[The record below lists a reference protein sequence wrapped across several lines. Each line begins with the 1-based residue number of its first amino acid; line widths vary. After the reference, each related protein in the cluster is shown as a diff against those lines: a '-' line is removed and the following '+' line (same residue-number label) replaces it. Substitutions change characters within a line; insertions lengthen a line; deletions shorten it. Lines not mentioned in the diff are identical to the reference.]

1 VDLVAIAQ
9 IVFAL
14 TAAVV
19 ATSLLAAAYDRASRR
34 VLVVLAV
41 VVGLAAVAAWVV
53 FVVRRDVALAV
64 VAGGMTLAFAAE
76 LLAVRLR
83 DLLRAAG
90 RVDEQ
95 LARAQSR
102 LHSLVAREAED
113 RAAEL
118 ERLLAR
124 ARADSASLLAEQERR
139 IAEERR
145 AAAAERSRA
154 AVDELG
160 EALTKAQSQ
169 IEARFN
175 AWNDD
180 VERAQNAV
188 VDQLAQL
195 AQRQKQLISEAEA
208 RIAAD
213 AERLEAESEQQR
225 AGLVRLRD
233 DLARATQEAVAG
245 GTSELESFAAER
257 RRALHEMNERLR
269 RRERQMSDLIEREE
283 TEAMRRI
290 QAGFAEVER
299 KQIEQ
304 LDRIL
309 QRATTSYSDAA
320 AQQFAD
326 TVRGTRE
333 AAATRLSRELDRS
346 VQAFAREAQTVLA
359 ERLTQVGDA
368 GAQRLERRLTEVT
381 SSLERQREEAIA
393 NFEARLTQ
401 AEHDVRRRLDGL
413 SADTEAERAV
423 LEGRLREL
431 ARKIDE
437 VLART

>member
-1 VDLVAIAQ
+1 VDLVAGAQ
-9 IVFAL
+9 IAFAV
-14 TAAVV
+14 TATAV
-19 ATSLLAAAYDRASRR
+19 ALSLLAVAFNRGNRR
-34 VLVVLAV
+34 LLVVLSV
-41 VVGLAAVAAWVV
+41 IVGLAAVAAWVA

-76 LLAVRLR
+76 LLAVRLG

-102 LHSLVAREAED
+102 LHSLVARETEE
-113 RAAEL
+113 RVVEL
-118 ERLLAR
+118 ERVLAR
-124 ARADSASLLAEQERR
+124 ARADSSSLLAEQERR

-145 AAAAERSRA
+145 AAAAERTRA

-160 EALTKAQSQ
+160 EALTKAQRQ

-180 VERAQNAV
+180 LERAQNAV
-188 VDQLAQL
+188 ADQLGQL

-233 DLARATQEAVAG
+233 DLARATKDAVAA
-245 GTSELESFAAER
+245 GTSELESFATER
-257 RRALHEMNERLR
+257 RRALHELNERIR
-269 RRERQMSDLIEREE
+269 RRERQMSELIEREE

-309 QRATTSYSDAA
+309 KRATSSYSDAA

-346 VQAFAREAQTVLA
+346 VQAFVREAQTVLA
-359 ERLTQVGDA
+359 ERLNQVGDA
-368 GAQRLERRLTEVT
+368 GAQRLERRLTQVT
-381 SSLERQREEAIA
+381 ESLDRQRADAIA
-393 NFEARLTQ
+393 NLEARLAQ
-401 AEHDVRRRLDGL
+401 AEQDLRRRLDGL

-423 LEGRLREL
+423 LEARLREL

-437 VLART
+437 MLTRT

>member
-1 VDLVAIAQ
+1 MDLVAIAQ
-9 IVFAL
+9 IVFAA
-14 TAAVV
+14 TAAVTALTLV
-19 ATSLLAAAYDRASRR
+19 LAGLDLLGRR
-34 VLVVLAV
+34 VLLALAV
-41 VVGLAAVAAWVV
+41 LVGLAAVAAWVA
-53 FVVRRDVALAV
+53 FGLRPRRELAV
-64 VAGGMTLAFAAE
+64 VAGGMTVAFAAQ
-76 LLAVRLR
+76 LVAVRLR
-83 DLLRAAG
+83 HLLRAAG

-95 LARAQSR
+95 LSRAQAR
-102 LHSLVAREAED
+102 LHSLVAREAEE
-113 RAAEL
+113 RAADL
-118 ERLLAR
+118 ERVLAR
-124 ARADSASLLAEQERR
+124 ARADSSSLLAEQERR

-145 AAAAERSRA
+145 AAAAERSRV
-154 AVDELG
+154 AVDELS
-160 EALTKAQSQ
+160 EALTVAQQQ

-175 AWNDD
+175 AWTDD
-180 VERAQNAV
+180 LERAQHAV

-213 AERLEAESEQQR
+213 AERLESESEQQR

-233 DLARATQEAVAG
+233 DLARATQEAVAA
-245 GTSELESFAAER
+245 GTSELDTFAAER
-257 RRALHEMNERLR
+257 RRALHELNERIR
-269 RRERQMSDLIEREE
+269 RRERQMSELIEREE

-309 QRATTSYSDAA
+309 QRATSSYSDAA

-359 ERLTQVGDA
+359 ERLAQVGDT
-368 GAQRLERRLTEVT
+368 GAQRLERRLTQVT
-381 SSLERQREEAIA
+381 EGLDRSRAEAIA
-393 NFEARLTQ
+393 NFEARLMQ
-401 AEHDVRRRLDGL
+401 AEQELRRRLDGL
-413 SADTEAERAV
+413 VADTDAERAV
-423 LEGRLREL
+423 LEARLREL

-437 VLART
+437 TFART

>member
-1 VDLVAIAQ
+1 VSLVT
-9 IVFAL
+9 IVQLGFVV
-14 TAAVV
+14 AAVV
-19 ATSLLAAAYDRASRR
+19 SAASLALAAFDRIGRKTLLALAA
-34 VLVVLAV
+34 VLGV
-41 VVGLAAVAAWVV
+41 AAVAAWIA
-53 FVVRRDVALAV
+53 FVLRPERSLAV
-64 VAGGMTLAFAAE
+64 AAGGITVAFLAQ

-113 RAAEL
+113 RAVEL
-118 ERLLAR
+118 ELMLAR
-124 ARADSASLLAEQERR
+124 ARADSSSLLAEQERR

-160 EALTKAQSQ
+160 EALTTAQQQ
-169 IEARFN
+169 IEARFT
-175 AWNDD
+175 AWTDD
-180 VERAQNAV
+180 LARAQHGV
-188 VDQLAQL
+188 GDQLAQL
-195 AQRQKQLISEAEA
+195 AQRQKQLISEAET

-233 DLARATQEAVAG
+233 EIARASQEAVTAG
-245 GTSELESFAAER
+245 AAEIESFATER
-257 RRALHEMNERLR
+257 RRALNELNERLR
-269 RRERQMSDLIEREE
+269 RRERQMAELIEREE
-283 TEAMRRI
+283 TDAMRRI

-359 ERLTQVGDA
+359 ERMAQVGDT
-368 GAQRLERRLTEVT
+368 GAKRLERRLAEV
-381 SSLERQREEAIA
+381 SEGLERQRAEAVA

-401 AEHDVRRRLDGL
+401 AEQDLRRRLDL
-413 SADTEAERAV
+413 LAADTETERAV
-423 LEGRLREL
+423 LEARLREL
-431 ARKIDE
+431 ARKIDDT
-437 VLART
+437 LART

>member
-9 IVFAL
+9 IVFGVTAVV
-14 TAAVV
+14 TAA
-19 ATSLLAAAYDRASRR
+19 SLVAAAYDRASRR
-34 VLVVLAV
+34 VLL
-41 VVGLAAVAAWVV
+41 GLAFAIGGGAVAAWIA
-53 FVVRRDVALAV
+53 FVWRRDAALAV

-76 LLAVRLR
+76 LLAVRAR

-102 LHSLVAREAED
+102 LHSLVAREAEE
-113 RAAEL
+113 RNAEL

-124 ARADSASLLAEQERR
+124 ARADSASLLMEQERK

-160 EALTKAQSQ
+160 EALVKAQGQ
-169 IEARFN
+169 VEARFH
-175 AWNDD
+175 AWTDD
-180 VERAQNAV
+180 LERAQNAV
-188 VDQLAQL
+188 VDQLGQL

-233 DLARATQEAVAG
+233 DLARATQDAVTAG
-245 GTSELESFAAER
+245 SSELDGFASER
-257 RRALHEMNERLR
+257 RRALDELNERMR
-269 RRERQMSDLIEREE
+269 RRERQLAEVIEREE
-283 TEAMRRI
+283 AEAMRRI
-290 QAGFAEVER
+290 QAGFADVER
-299 KQIEQ
+299 RQVEQ
-304 LDRIL
+304 LQRIL
-309 QRATTSYSDAA
+309 DRATTSYSDAA
-320 AQQFAD
+320 GQQFAD

-346 VQAFAREAQTVLA
+346 VQMFVREAQTVLG
-359 ERLTQVGDA
+359 ERLAQVGDA

-381 SSLERQREEAIA
+381 ERLERQRDEAIG
-393 NFEARLTQ
+393 NFEGRLTQ
-401 AEHDVRRRLDGL
+401 AEQDLRRRLDTL
-413 SADTEAERAV
+413 AADAEAERAV
-423 LEGRLREL
+423 LDARLQEL
-431 ARKIDE
+431 ARRIDE
-437 VLART
+437 ALTRT

>member
-1 VDLVAIAQ
+1 MDLVAVAQ
-9 IVFAL
+9 IVFAVTAVV
-14 TAAVV
+14 TAA
-19 ATSLLAAAYDRASRR
+19 SLLAAAYDRASRR
-34 VLVVLAV
+34 VLV
-41 VVGLAAVAAWVV
+41 GLAIAIGAGAVAAWVA
-53 FVVRRDVALAV
+53 FVWRRDAALAV

-76 LLAVRLR
+76 LLAVRAR

-102 LHSLVAREAED
+102 LHSLVAREAEE

-124 ARADSASLLAEQERR
+124 ARADSASLLMEQERK

-160 EALTKAQSQ
+160 EALTRAQRQVES
-169 IEARFN
+169 RFQ

-180 VERAQNAV
+180 LERAQNAIA
-188 VDQLAQL
+188 DQLGQL
-195 AQRQKQLISEAEA
+195 GQRQKQLISEAEA

-233 DLARATQEAVAG
+233 DLARATQEAVTA
-245 GTSELESFAAER
+245 GTSEFEGFASER
-257 RRALHEMNERLR
+257 RRALDELNERMR
-269 RRERQMSDLIEREE
+269 RRERQLAELLEREE

-290 QAGFAEVER
+290 QAGFLDVER
-299 KQIEQ
+299 KQVEQ
-304 LDRIL
+304 LERIL
-309 QRATTSYSDAA
+309 GRATTSYSDAA

-346 VQAFAREAQTVLA
+346 VQMFVREAQTVLG
-359 ERLTQVGDA
+359 ERLAQVGDA

-381 SSLERQREEAIA
+381 ERLERQRDEAIG
-393 NFEARLTQ
+393 NFEGRLTQ
-401 AEHDVRRRLDGL
+401 AEQDLRRRLDTL
-413 SADTEAERAV
+413 AADAEAERAV
-423 LEGRLREL
+423 LEARLQEL

-437 VLART
+437 TLTRS

>member
-9 IVFAL
+9 IVFGVTAVV
-14 TAAVV
+14 TAA
-19 ATSLLAAAYDRASRR
+19 SLLAAAYDRASRR
-34 VLVVLAV
+34 VLLGLAFV
-41 VVGLAAVAAWVV
+41 IGAAAVAAWVA
-53 FVVRRDVALAV
+53 FVWRRDAALAV

-76 LLAVRLR
+76 LLAVRVP

-102 LHSLVAREAED
+102 LHSLVAREAEE
-113 RAAEL
+113 RTAEL

-124 ARADSASLLAEQERR
+124 ARADSASLLMEQERK

-145 AAAAERSRA
+145 AAAAERSQA
-154 AVDELG
+154 TVDELG
-160 EALTKAQSQ
+160 EALMKAQRQ
-169 IEARFN
+169 VEARFN

-180 VERAQNAV
+180 LERAQNAV
-188 VDQLAQL
+188 VDQVGQL

-213 AERLEAESEQQR
+213 AERLETESEQQR

-233 DLARATQEAVAG
+233 DLARATQEAVAA
-245 GTSELESFAAER
+245 GTSDLEGFASER
-257 RRALHEMNERLR
+257 RRALDELNERMR
-269 RRERQMSDLIEREE
+269 RRERQLAEVIEREE

-290 QAGFAEVER
+290 QAGFADVER
-299 KQIEQ
+299 KQVEQ
-304 LDRIL
+304 LQRIL
-309 QRATTSYSDAA
+309 ERATTSYSDAA

-346 VQAFAREAQTVLA
+346 VQMFVREAQTVLG
-359 ERLTQVGDA
+359 ERLAQVGDA

-381 SSLERQREEAIA
+381 ERLERQRDEAIV

-401 AEHDVRRRLDGL
+401 AEQDLRRRLDTL
-413 SADTEAERAV
+413 AADAEAERAV
-423 LEGRLREL
+423 LEARLQEL
-431 ARKIDE
+431 ARRIDE
-437 VLART
+437 TLTRT

>member
-9 IVFAL
+9 IVFGV
-14 TAAVV
+14 TAVV
-19 ATSLLAAAYDRASRR
+19 TAGSLLAAAYDRADRR
-34 VLVVLAV
+34 VLLALALV
-41 VVGLAAVAAWVV
+41 IGVGAVAAWVA
-53 FVVRRDVALAV
+53 FVLRRDAALAV
-64 VAGGMTLAFAAE
+64 VAGGMTLAFCAE
-76 LLAVRLR
+76 LLAVRIR

-102 LHSLVAREAED
+102 LHSLVAREAEE

-118 ERLLAR
+118 ERVLAR
-124 ARADSASLLAEQERR
+124 ARADSASLLTEQERR
-139 IAEERR
+139 IAEDRR
-145 AAAAERSRA
+145 AAAAERSQA
-154 AVDELG
+154 SVDELG
-160 EALTKAQSQ
+160 EALTKTQQQ

-180 VERAQNAV
+180 LERAQNAV

-233 DLARATQEAVAG
+233 DLARATQEAVTTG
-245 GTSELESFAAER
+245 GSELDSFAAER
-257 RRALHEMNERLR
+257 RRALHELNERMR
-269 RRERQMSDLIEREE
+269 RRERQMSELIEREE

-346 VQAFAREAQTVLA
+346 VQAFAREAQTVLG
-359 ERLTQVGDA
+359 ERLSQVGDA
-368 GAQRLERRLTEVT
+368 GAQRLERRLAQVTEG
-381 SSLERQREEAIA
+381 LERQRAEAIA

-401 AEHDVRRRLDGL
+401 AEQDLRRRLETL
-413 SADTEAERAV
+413 SADAEAERAV
-423 LEGRLREL
+423 LEARLREL

-437 VLART
+437 SLART